1 MFASRFMPCPDCG
14 ASVER
19 TEAETHRCEPERLV
33 EFQMFGLRDDVARLE
48 ERVREHLDSTRG
60 RFEVWLAARDV
71 RSRRA

>member
-19 TEAETHRCEPERLV
+19 TQSDAHRCEPERLV
-33 EFQMFGLRDDVARLE
+33 EFQMFGLRHEIARLE
-48 ERVREHLDSTRG
+48 ERLREHLDSARG

-71 RSRRA
+71 RSPRS